1 MRKRPA
7 WLDQGGMVWTGALL
21 LFLLYSACQK
31 DQEVPVVK
39 LQDGKP
45 VLVLPVR
52 MKEFIEGYFED
63 YRLPGPQDMIGDWAQ
78 FKKTVPYAAWGDF
91 NGDRLLD
98 LALVL
103 LGKDRWRL
111 AELHQTADVPSRRW
125 TSKARFRARNC
136 SPETTILRITMCSLC
151 RLARSSSLKR
161 SRSKPASM
169 RMIVWLSSAFGLPKV
184 GCSAVGI
191 RTQVFTRRCASTT
204 LQTDGLSSPQIL
216 TLRIFVDSLESKTA

>member
-1 MRKRPA
+1 VRKRPT

-31 DQEVPVVK
+31 DQQVPVVK
-39 LQDGKP
+39 LQDGKS

-52 MKEFIEGYFED
+52 MKEFIEGYFEN

-111 AELHQTADVPSRRW
+111 AELHQTADGFFKEVDIEGSLPGKELFTRNNNPQDYYVFVVPAGQKLFVEEKPVEASEHAHDSVAFFCIR
-125 TSKARFRARNC
+125 
-136 SPETTILRITMCSLC
+136 SPESGMLCSWNPDTGFHSTM
-151 RLARSSSLKR
+151 R
-161 SRSKPASM
+161 
-169 RMIVWLSSAFGLPKV
+169 FNN
-184 GCSAVGI
+184 
-191 RTQVFTRRCASTT
+191 FT
-204 LQTDGLSSPQIL
+204 D
-216 TLRIFVDSLESKTA
+216 